1 MYHVATGTVHHI
13 ELWVPDLNRA
23 VASWGWL
30 LGELGYEQ
38 YQQWPDGMS
47 WRSGPTYIVVEQSPA
62 RTAFRHDR
70 CRPGLNHLAFYV
82 ADGVRVEELV
92 TEAPGHGWRLLFADR
107 HPYAG
112 GDQHY
117 AAYLENT
124 DGYEVEL
131 VAPPPIAAS
140 GAGSGTEPTAEPTAA
155 PAPGTAGWPEPTTT
169 DSGRSPEDLPTDT
182 TNSPG
187 GQDQPPAVSS

>member
-1 MYHVATGTVHHI
+1 MDQAATGTVHHI

-23 VASWGWL
+23 VTSWGWL
-30 LGELGYEQ
+30 LGEIGYQ
-38 YQQWPDGMS
+38 PYQQWPDGMS

-70 CRPGLNHLAFYV
+70 CRPGLNHLAFHV
-82 ADGVRVEELV
+82 ADSARVEQLV
-92 TEAPGHGWRLLFADR
+92 TDAPRHGWRLLFADR
-107 HPYAG
+107 HPHAG

-124 DGYEVEL
+124 DGYEAEL
-131 VAPPPIAAS
+131 VAPPP
-140 GAGSGTEPTAEPTAA
+140 GGSGPPERTAA
-155 PAPGTAGWPEPTTT
+155 

-187 GQDQPPAVSS
+187 GQDQPPAASS